1 MPEWQI
7 VDDAVRYVL
16 TGPAIIAKDFGD
28 EAIVANLDTGLFYS
42 LGQSGAAVWTGLA
55 SGRTLAEIVATLAG
69 ADDANARAA
78 VGRFIGELVTEG
90 LLKPGDDCVDTM
102 WAPRV
107 DAEFQ
112 APTIEKFDDLQALLL
127 IDPIHDVGEQGWPVV
142 APAR

>member
-1 MPEWQI
+1 MAN

-42 LGQSGAAVWTGLA
+42 LGQSGTAVWTGLA
-55 SGRTLAEIVATLAG
+55 SGRTLSEIVATLAG

-90 LLKPGDDCVDTM
+90 LLRPGDDCVDTI

>member
-1 MPEWQI
+1 MAN

-55 SGRTLAEIVATLAG
+55 SGRTLSEIVATLAG

-90 LLKPGDDCVDTM
+90 LLRPGDDCVDTI

-112 APTIEKFDDLQALLL
+112 APTIERFDDLQALLL

>member
-1 MPEWQI
+1 MAN

-55 SGRTLAEIVATLAG
+55 SGRTLSEIVATLAG

-90 LLKPGDDCVDTM
+90 LLRPGDDCVDTI

-112 APTIEKFDDLQALLL
+112 APTIERFDDLQALLL
-127 IDPIHDVGEQGWPVV
+127 IDPIHDVGEHGWPVV

>member
-1 MPEWQI
+1 MAN
-7 VDDAVRYVL
+7 VDDAVRYVVS
-16 TGPAIIAKDFGD
+16 GPAIIAKDFGD

-55 SGRTLAEIVATLAG
+55 SGRTLSEIVATLA
-69 ADDANARAA
+69 AAEDANARVA
-78 VGRFIGELVTEG
+78 VARFIGELVAEE
-90 LLKPGDDCVDTM
+90 LLKPGEASVDTM

-112 APTIEKFDDLQALLL
+112 APTIERFDDLQALLL

>member
-1 MPEWQI
+1 MANL
-7 VDDAVRYVL
+7 DDAIRYVVS
-16 TGPAIIAKDFGD
+16 GPAIIAKDFGD

-42 LGQSGAAVWTGLA
+42 LGQSGAAVWTGLI
-55 SGRTLAEIVATLAG
+55 SGRTLAEIVALLAG
-69 ADDANARAA
+69 GDDTNASVA
-78 VGRFIGELVTEG
+78 VARFIGELVAEG
-90 LLKPGDDCVDTM
+90 LLKRGEAGVAAM

>member
-1 MPEWQI
+1 MANA
-7 VDDAVRYVL
+7 DDAIRYVV

-42 LGQSGAAVWTGLA
+42 LSQSGSAVWTGLA
-55 SGRTLAEIVATLAG
+55 SGRTLTEIVTTLAG
-69 ADDANARAA
+69 ADNMNASVVVAH
-78 VGRFIGELVTEG
+78 FIGELIAEG
-90 LLKPGDDCVDTM
+90 LLKPGEARVDTM
-102 WAPRV
+102 WEPRV

>member
-1 MPEWQI
+1 MAN
-7 VDDAVRYVL
+7 VDDAVRYVVS
-16 TGPAIIAKDFGD
+16 GPAIIAKDFGD

-55 SGRTLAEIVATLAG
+55 SGRTLAEIVAMLAG
-69 ADDANARAA
+69 ADDANAHVA
-78 VGRFIGELVTEG
+78 VARFIGELVAEG
-90 LLKPGDDCVDTM
+90 LLKPGEASLDTM

>member
-1 MPEWQI
+1 MAN
-7 VDDAVRYVL
+7 VDDAVRYMVS
-16 TGPAIIAKDFGD
+16 GPAIIAKDFGD

-55 SGRTLAEIVATLAG
+55 SGRTLSEIVATLAG
-69 ADDANARAA
+69 ADDANAGVA
-78 VGRFIGELVTEG
+78 VARFIGELVAEG
-90 LLKPGDDCVDTM
+90 LLKPRAASVDTM

-107 DAEFQ
+107 DADFQ
-112 APTIEKFDDLQALLL
+112 APTIERFDDLQALLL

>member
-1 MPEWQI
+1 MAN

-16 TGPAIIAKDFGD
+16 TGPAIIAKGFGD

-55 SGRTLAEIVATLAG
+55 SGRTLSEIVATLAG

-90 LLKPGDDCVDTM
+90 LLRPGDDCVDTI